1 MYDKDSWGM
10 QYVQAL
16 SYTVNSSQRSLA
28 FNKNAVSNKTEHCV
42 FIAKIDMLLAIIA
55 MI

>member
-1 MYDKDSWGM
+1 M

-16 SYTVNSSQRSLA
+16 SYTVNSSQRGLA
-28 FNKNAVSNKTEHCV
+28 DNKNAASIKTEHCV
-42 FIAKIDMLLAIIA
+42 FIAKIDMLMAIFA